1 MEFAKML
8 LQRFA
13 EESETTDSNEVEE
26 TEDTIEQ
33 EYTDG
38 SETEEAEESNIVEED
53 AKEPEK
59 VRTFTQDEVNEMMDK
74 RIKRERRRLDREYQ
88 EELSKYKELA
98 YLTKEGLETDDLD
111 EALDK
116 TREFYDKKG
125 IKYSP
130 EANTRDEEI
139 LANAYAQEIL
149 DDCDSVEDIE
159 DAIKNL
165 SKKGAKM
172 TNKDALV
179 IKGLDNEVKTRK
191 RLAELSA
198 LGVSEEVYN
207 SKEFKD
213 FESKFAKE
221 TPIGDI
227 YEIYNTTKKAEK
239 HIQNP
244 GSMKSIPSEEKKDFI
259 TESEYDRMT
268 DEEIEKNLD
277 LIHKSMPKWYK

>member
-74 RIKRERRRLDREYQ
+74 RIKRERRKLDREYQ

-98 YLTKEGLETDDLD
+98 YLTKEGLDTDDLD

-159 DAIKNL
+159 DAINNL

-198 LGVSEEVYN
+198 LGVSDEVYN

-221 TPIGDI
+221 TPISDI
-227 YEIYNTTKKAEK
+227 YEIYNTTQKAEK

-244 GSMKSIPSEEKKDFI
+244 GSMKSVPSTEKKTFI
-259 TESEYDRMT
+259 SEREYDKMT
-268 DEEIEKNLD
+268 DKEIEENMD
-277 LIHKSMPKWYK
+277 LIRESMAKW

>member
-38 SETEEAEESNIVEED
+38 SETEEAEESNIVDED

-59 VRTFTQDEVNEMMDK
+59 VKTFTQDEVNEMMDK

-98 YLTKEGLETDDLD
+98 YLTKEGLDTDDLD

-130 EANTRDEEI
+130 EANTRDEQI

-149 DDCDSVEDIE
+149 EDCDSIEDIE
-159 DAIKNL
+159 DAIKSI

-172 TNKDALV
+172 TDREILV
-179 IKGLDNEVKTRK
+179 VKGLDNEVKSRK
-191 RLAELSA
+191 RFAELSA
-198 LGVSEEVYN
+198 LGVSEEFYN
-207 SKEFKD
+207 SKEFKE

-221 TPIGDI
+221 TPISDI
-227 YEIYNTTKKAEK
+227 YEIYNTTLKAEK

-244 GSMKSIPSEEKKDFI
+244 GSMKSVPSTEKKDFI
-259 TESEYDRMT
+259 SEKEFDKMTEK
-268 DEEIEKNLD
+268 EIEENMD
-277 LIHKSMPKWYK
+277 LIRKSMEKWK

>member
-59 VRTFTQDEVNEMMDK
+59 VRTFTQEEVNEMMDK
-74 RIKRERRRLDREYQ
+74 RIKRERKKLDREYK
-88 EELSKYKELA
+88 EKLSKYDELA
-98 YLTKEGLETDDLD
+98 YLTKKGLDTDDFD
-111 EALDK
+111 EALVK
-116 TREFYDKKG
+116 TREFYDQKG

-130 EANTRDEEI
+130 EENTRDEQI

-149 DDCDSVEDIE
+149 EDCESIEDIE
-159 DAIKNL
+159 DAIKDL
-165 SKKGAKM
+165 SKKGARM
-172 TNKDALV
+172 TDRDALV
-179 IKGLDNEVKTRK
+179 IKGLDNEVRTRK

-213 FESKFAKE
+213 FESKFSKE
-221 TPIGDI
+221 TSISDI
-227 YEIYNTTKKAEK
+227 YEIYNTTQKAEK

-244 GSMKSIPSEEKKDFI
+244 GSMKSVPSTEKKTFI
-259 TESEYDRMT
+259 SEREYDKMT
-268 DEEIEKNLD
+268 DKEIEENMD
-277 LIHKSMPKWYK
+277 LIRESMAKW

>member
-74 RIKRERRRLDREYQ
+74 RIKRERRKLDREYQ

-98 YLTKEGLETDDLD
+98 YLTQKGLDTDDFD
-111 EALDK
+111 EAIDK

-130 EANTRDEEI
+130 EESTRDEQI

-149 DDCDSVEDIE
+149 EDCENIEDIE
-159 DAIKNL
+159 DAIKDL
-165 SKKGAKM
+165 SKKGARM
-172 TNKDALV
+172 TDRDALV

-221 TPIGDI
+221 TPISDI
-227 YEIYNTTKKAEK
+227 YEIYNTTQKAEK

-244 GSMKSIPSEEKKDFI
+244 GSMKSVPSTEKKTFI
-259 TESEYDRMT
+259 SEREYDKMT
-268 DEEIEKNLD
+268 DKEIEENMD
-277 LIHKSMPKWYK
+277 LIRESMAKW

>member
-38 SETEEAEESNIVEED
+38 SETEQAEESNIVEED

-98 YLTKEGLETDDLD
+98 YLTKEGLDTDDLD

-165 SKKGAKM
+165 SKKGARM
-172 TNKDALV
+172 TDRDALV

-198 LGVSEEVYN
+198 LGVSDEVYN

-221 TPIGDI
+221 TPISDI
-227 YEIYNTTKKAEK
+227 YELYNTTQKAEK

-244 GSMKSIPSEEKKDFI
+244 GSMKSVPSTEKKTFI
-259 TESEYDRMT
+259 SEREYDKMT
-268 DEEIEKNLD
+268 DKEIEENMD
-277 LIHKSMPKWYK
+277 LIRESMAKW

>member
-13 EESETTDSNEVEE
+13 EESETTDSEVVEE

-33 EYTDG
+33 EYTDD

-53 AKEPEK
+53 AEEEPEK

-74 RIKRERRRLDREYQ
+74 RIKRERRKLDREYK

-98 YLTKEGLETDDLD
+98 YLTQKGLETDDFD
-111 EALDK
+111 EAIDK

-130 EANTRDEEI
+130 EVNTRDEEI

-149 DDCDSVEDIE
+149 EDCDSIEDIE
-159 DAIKNL
+159 DAIKDL
-165 SKKGAKM
+165 SKKGARM
-172 TNKDALV
+172 TDRDALV
-179 IKGLDNEVKTRK
+179 IKGLDNEVKSRK

-198 LGVSEEVYN
+198 LGVSEEIYN
-207 SKEFKD
+207 SKSFKD
-213 FESKFAKE
+213 FESKFNKE
-221 TPIGDI
+221 TPISDI
-227 YEIYNTTKKAEK
+227 YEIYNTTQKAEK
-239 HIQNP
+239 QIQNP
-244 GSMKSIPSEEKKDFI
+244 GSMKSVPSTEKKDFI
-259 TESEYDRMT
+259 SEKEYDRMT
-268 DEEIEKNLD
+268 EKEIEENMD
-277 LIHKSMPKWYK
+277 LIRASMSRW